1 MSILL
6 KQIKIVCP
14 TSSFN
19 NKTVDVLIEGGKIVD
34 IKKTISEN
42 SNLKLVTGKN
52 LLLSIG
58 WFDMLA
64 TSGEPGFE
72 HKETLNSLIK
82 TAASGGFTGIAIH
95 SNNQPQFNNKAQIEY
110 VLNNT
115 KNKITNVYPLGTV
128 TVNSN
133 GKELSEM
140 YDMKLSGSVAF
151 SDYKHPI
158 KDAGNV
164 YRALQYAN
172 NINSLILLHCNDESL
187 SHGGQMNEG
196 EASTKLGLKGMPAF
210 AEEIMLARNISILE
224 ETGGKLHINNIS
236 TKGSIELIKKA
247 KANGLNITCGV
258 SAINL
263 VLDDNELVEFNS
275 NLKLNPPLRT
285 KKDVTA
291 LKNAIESEIIDVIV
305 SDHCPHD
312 TESKELEFD
321 LAEFGA
327 IQIQTAIPNL
337 LEKYKEKDLSKVIDS
352 LTINPRKILGLEI
365 PTLEIN
371 SDANLTIFSQDES
384 FDYDKEYNASLSNN
398 SHLLNT
404 NIQSKVIGVINGSK
418 SYFNP

>member
-6 KQIKIVCP
+6 KQVKIVCP

-34 IKKTISEN
+34 IKKNIIEKP
-42 SNLKLVTGKN
+42 NLKIITGNN

-58 WFDMLA
+58 WFDML
-64 TSGEPGFE
+64 TTTGEPGFE

-82 TAASGGFTGIAIH
+82 AAASGGFTGIAIH
-95 SNNQPQFNNKAQIEY
+95 SNNQPQLNTKAQIEF

-115 KNKITNVYPLGTV
+115 KNKITDVYPFGTI
-128 TVNSN
+128 TIDQC

-140 YDMKLSGSVAF
+140 YDMKLSGAIAF
-151 SDYKHPI
+151 SDYKHSI

-164 YRALQYAN
+164 YRAIQYSN
-172 NINSLILLHCNDESL
+172 NINSLLFLHCDDESL
-187 SHGGQMNEG
+187 SHNGQMNEG
-196 EASTKLGLKGMPAF
+196 ENSTKLGLKGMPAL
-210 AEEIMLARNISILE
+210 AEEIALARNISILE

-263 VLDDNELVEFNS
+263 ILDDNELIDFNS

-285 KKDVTA
+285 KKEVIA

-312 TESKELEFD
+312 PESKELEFD

-327 IQIQTAIPNL
+327 IQIQTAIPCL
-337 LEKYKEKDLSKVIDS
+337 LEKYKEKDLSKIVEA

-365 PTLEIN
+365 PTIELN

-384 FDYDKEYNASLSNN
+384 FEFNKKYNLSLSTN

-404 NIQSKVIGVINGSK
+404 NIQSKVIGVVNGAK
-418 SYFNP
+418 SYFNA

>member
-6 KQIKIVCP
+6 KQVKIICP

-19 NKTVDVLIEGGKIVD
+19 NKLVDVLIEGGKIVD
-34 IKKTISEN
+34 IKKNITES

-52 LLLSIG
+52 LTLSIG
-58 WFDMLA
+58 WFDMLT

-72 HKETLNSLIK
+72 HKETLNSLVK
-82 TAASGGFTGIAIH
+82 TAASGGFTGIAVH
-95 SNNQPQFNNKAQIEY
+95 SNNHPQFSNKAQIEY

-115 KNKITNVYPLGTV
+115 KNKIINVYPIGTI

-140 YDMKLSGSVAF
+140 FDMKLSGSVAF

-158 KDAGNV
+158 KDAGSV

-172 NINSLILLHCNDESL
+172 NINSLIQLHCNDESL
-187 SHGGQMNEG
+187 SQGGQMNEG
-196 EASTKLGLKGMPAF
+196 ENSTKLGLKGMPAF

-224 ETGGKLHINNIS
+224 ETGGKLHINTIS

-263 VLDDNELVEFNS
+263 VLDDNELIEFNS

-285 KKDVTA
+285 KKDVAA
-291 LKNAIESEIIDVIV
+291 LKNAVESEIIDVIV

-312 TESKELEFD
+312 IESKELEFD

-327 IQIQTAIPNL
+327 IQLQTAIPNL
-337 LEKYKEKDLSKVIDS
+337 LEKYKEKDLTKVIDA
-352 LTINPRKILGLEI
+352 LTINPRKILGIEI
-365 PTLEIN
+365 PTIEIN

-384 FDYDKEYNASLSNN
+384 FDFDKKYNSSLSNN

-404 NIQSKVIGVINGSK
+404 NIQSKVIGVINGTK